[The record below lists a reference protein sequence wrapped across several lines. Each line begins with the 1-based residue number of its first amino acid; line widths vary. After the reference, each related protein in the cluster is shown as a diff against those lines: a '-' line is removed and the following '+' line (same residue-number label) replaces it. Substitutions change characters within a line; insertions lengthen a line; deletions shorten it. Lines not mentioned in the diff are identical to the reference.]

1 MQQDFIFVQQLKGRR
16 FLEELASI
24 HDQSGKNSNAIWK
37 NANLS
42 GNVKLN
48 QSEAILQINP
58 INKYTT
64 INIFC

>member
-48 QSEAILQINP
+48 QSEAIL
-58 INKYTT
+58 
-64 INIFC
+64 